1 MCTGTAATRKM
12 HRKRGDFMAGILFE
26 PSRHLAILATPK
38 SKEQSDCP
46 PHLSGLADPILA
58 KINHP

>member
-1 MCTGTAATRKM
+1 MV
-12 HRKRGDFMAGILFE
+12 GILFE
-26 PSRHLAILATPK
+26 PSRHLAILATPR

-46 PHLSGLADPILA
+46 PHLSGSADRIPA